1 MKLLDVL
8 HGSYVHPRRVRV
20 LGRAL
25 ADLIPE
31 NAIVLDVGCGDG
43 SLAETVH
50 EQRSDVRVHGIDV
63 LARRQTRIPVTP
75 FDGLRFPFFDN
86 SFDIVTFVDVLHHAS
101 DPLRLLKEAK
111 RVVRRAILV
120 KDHLLEGTGAH
131 VTLRLMDRIGNRRF
145 GVGVPHNYWTP
156 RQWQEA
162 FDSLGLRID
171 AWKPHL
177 GLYPKP
183 ATWLFDRSLHF
194 VARLEPRVTE

>member
-31 NAIVLDVGCGDG
+31 NALVLDVGCGDG
-43 SLAETVH
+43 SLAEAVH

-111 RVVRRAILV
+111 RVVRGAILV
-120 KDHLLEGTGAH
+120 KDHLLEGAWAH
-131 VTLRLMDRIGNRRF
+131 VTLRLMDQIGNRRF
-145 GVGVPHNYWTP
+145 GVDIPYNYWTP
-156 RQWQEA
+156 RRWQEA

-171 AWKPHL
+171 TWKPRL